1 MVKVYTIFKNKTS
14 LQETAC
20 GFSVAPV
27 IDSLKLPHTILL
39 VSGWQRLPAMV
50 CAALYQKNSVL

>member
-20 GFSVAPV
+20 GFSVAAV
-27 IDSLKLPHTILL
+27 NDSQELPYATQP
-39 VSGWQRLPAMV
+39 VSGWQ
-50 CAALYQKNSVL
+50 